1 MTTTERLVTTLP
13 QQRRLTRVIRNVA
26 DATKDYYIPE
36 LRAEVL
42 FARGELTLRETRN
55 GSFEF
60 ASPTGREVR

>member
-1 MTTTERLVTTLP
+1 MTTTERLVTALP
-13 QQRRLTRVIRNVA
+13 QQRHLVRVIRNVG
-26 DATKDYYIPE
+26 DATKDYFIPS
-36 LRAEVL
+36 LRADAL

>member
-13 QQRRLTRVIRNVA
+13 QQRRLARVIRDGA
-26 DATKDYYIPE
+26 DPTKDYYIPE

-42 FARGELTLRETRN
+42 FARGELTLHENRN

-60 ASPTGREVR
+60 ASPMGREVR